1 VDELSFAEILLFEGF
16 RLDRR
21 GGVLYQLHDGDAAIP
36 VRLGSRAIGLLG
48 LLAARQGEVVSKD
61 AIIEAVWGGR
71 AIEESAPL
79 STFRFRSCAGYWI
92 KTGGKEAVSRR
103 SPDAA
108 IALSRR

>member
-1 VDELSFAEILLFEGF
+1 MDELGSAEILLFEGF

-21 GGVLYQLHDGDAAIP
+21 GGVLYRLHDGDAAIP

-61 AIIEAVWGGR
+61 AIIEAVWGGDGR
-71 AIEESAPL
+71 SKRPL
-79 STFRFRSCAGYWI
+79 STFRFRSCAEYWI
-92 KTGGKEAVSRR
+92 KTGGQEVVSKR